1 MPESQARSSSESSD
15 AELTTKLP
23 PIGAQVVLIRTLPY
37 LKTAEPRPMLR
48 PPDLIDQRE
57 VGQVVA
63 HLALGQCSV
72 RFRRGTFLIESR
84 DLRQLSAAPTE
95 PGD

>member
-1 MPESQARSSSESSD
+1 MPESQASSATESSG

-23 PIGAQVVLIRTLPY
+23 PIGSQVVLIHTLPY
-37 LKTAEPRPMLR
+37 LKTADPRPMLR

-84 DLRQLSAAPTE
+84 DLRQLSGSPSE

>member
-1 MPESQARSSSESSD
+1 MPESQASSATEPSG
-15 AELTTKLP
+15 AELTTTLP
-23 PIGAQVVLIRTLPY
+23 PIGAQVVLSHSLPY
-37 LKTAEPRPMLR
+37 LKTADPRPMLR

-57 VGQVVA
+57 VGVVVA

-84 DLRQLSAAPTE
+84 DLKQLKASPTD